1 MWTDF
6 AHCCTISIV
15 HSEQVNAGL
24 ELIYGKVMSW
34 ISKLGQ
40 HLGNLFHTTGLFYTP
55 GKHQKTNGFLIFS
68 GGLEREQWHEMR

>member
-6 AHCCTISIV
+6 VHCCTISIV
-15 HSEQVNAGL
+15 HSEQA
-24 ELIYGKVMSW
+24 LIYGKVISW

-40 HLGNLFHTTGLFYTP
+40 HLGNLFYTTGLFYTP
-55 GKHQKTNGFLIFS
+55 GKHHKTNGFLIFS